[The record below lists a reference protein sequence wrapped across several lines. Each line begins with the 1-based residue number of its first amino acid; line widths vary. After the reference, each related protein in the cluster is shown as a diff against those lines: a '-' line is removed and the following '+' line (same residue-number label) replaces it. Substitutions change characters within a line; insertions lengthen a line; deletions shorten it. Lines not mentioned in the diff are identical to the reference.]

1 MKKLDLNG
9 TWQFKAI
16 NKYETLPKE
25 NRKATRWMNAEVPG
39 TVHTDLMANRIIPDP
54 FYRMNEND
62 VRWVE
67 SQQWLYKRTFV
78 VAPALLQEDSVQLV
92 TEGLDTYAAIRIN
105 GKRVTET
112 SNMFV
117 AHRCDV
123 KKFLRPGKNSIEI
136 LFDSPTVR
144 SKALEKKHGALRV
157 ALEPHRVFVRKA
169 QYSFSWDW
177 GPKLTTSGIW
187 RGISLQ
193 AFSWGRLKNPFA
205 KVISV
210 TKQEAVVELSV
221 EVERFTDDALQLG
234 AFVGGVNLFVE
245 HTVKV
250 NALPAGRQGNS
261 AKLTLHILHPKLWWP
276 NGYGEQPMYKA
287 VLTLLKHGDEVDEI
301 ELEFAVRTVRLLQ
314 EKDKEGKSF
323 IIEVN
328 GVKMF
333 CKGADWIPC
342 DNFVP
347 RIPDSTYDT
356 LLTMAKNAHMNM
368 IRVWG
373 GGIYEQDVFYTLCD
387 RLGLMVWQDFMYAC
401 GAYPE
406 AAWFLKQAKDEAE
419 SVVHRLRNHP
429 SIVVWCGNN
438 ECEWLFCTENPTKK
452 PDDMSG
458 AKIFRDILP
467 AACTKYDGTRP
478 YWRSS
483 PFGDGFP
490 NSEANGTHHQ
500 WFVWSDWKDYKLYEN
515 DNARFVAEFGFQAP
529 ANRRTFEEVTI
540 AADRHPQSPV
550 MEHHNKQVEGT
561 ERLVRFQAAH
571 YKLATDFD
579 EFIYKGQLVQAEAL
593 KCAVEHWRRRKFN
606 TAGAMFWQLN
616 DCWPVNSWAVID
628 SALRPKAGYYFAKK
642 FFAPVLLT
650 FKKVENTLEVWIAND
665 LLKDVT
671 GNLALNFSSLAG
683 KRAWTKALAVH
694 VKSNSSTKV
703 YEIDLTSFAR
713 YDSMRHYFYGRLL
726 TADDVDSEQRY
737 FLHEPKHLHLPKAKV
752 TWKIVG
758 EKGGPFVL
766 KLRATTFV
774 KNVRLE
780 IVGEDVAFD
789 DNYFDMDAGIAKEV
803 TFCSR
808 QTLSQLKRH
817 LRLRW
822 L

>member
-250 NALPAGRQGNS
+250 NAMPAGRQGNS

-276 NGYGEQPMYKA
+276 NGYG
-287 VLTLLKHGDEVDEI
+287 
-301 ELEFAVRTVRLLQ
+301 
-314 EKDKEGKSF
+314 
-323 IIEVN
+323 
-328 GVKMF
+328 
-333 CKGADWIPC
+333 
-342 DNFVP
+342 
-347 RIPDSTYDT
+347 DS
-356 LLTMAKNAHMNM
+356 
-368 IRVWG
+368 R
-373 GGIYEQDVFYTLCD
+373 
-387 RLGLMVWQDFMYAC
+387 
-401 GAYPE
+401 
-406 AAWFLKQAKDEAE
+406 
-419 SVVHRLRNHP
+419 
-429 SIVVWCGNN
+429 
-438 ECEWLFCTENPTKK
+438 
-452 PDDMSG
+452 
-458 AKIFRDILP
+458 
-467 AACTKYDGTRP
+467 CTKLCY
-478 YWRSS
+478 
-483 PFGDGFP
+483 
-490 NSEANGTHHQ
+490 
-500 WFVWSDWKDYKLYEN
+500 
-515 DNARFVAEFGFQAP
+515 VAE
-529 ANRRTFEEVTI
+529 
-540 AADRHPQSPV
+540 
-550 MEHHNKQVEGT
+550 
-561 ERLVRFQAAH
+561 
-571 YKLATDFD
+571 
-579 EFIYKGQLVQAEAL
+579 
-593 KCAVEHWRRRKFN
+593 
-606 TAGAMFWQLN
+606 
-616 DCWPVNSWAVID
+616 
-628 SALRPKAGYYFAKK
+628 
-642 FFAPVLLT
+642 
-650 FKKVENTLEVWIAND
+650 
-665 LLKDVT
+665 
-671 GNLALNFSSLAG
+671 
-683 KRAWTKALAVH
+683 AW
-694 VKSNSSTKV
+694 
-703 YEIDLTSFAR
+703 
-713 YDSMRHYFYGRLL
+713 
-726 TADDVDSEQRY
+726 
-737 FLHEPKHLHLPKAKV
+737 
-752 TWKIVG
+752 
-758 EKGGPFVL
+758 
-766 KLRATTFV
+766 
-774 KNVRLE
+774 
-780 IVGEDVAFD
+780 
-789 DNYFDMDAGIAKEV
+789 
-803 TFCSR
+803 
-808 QTLSQLKRH
+808 
-817 LRLRW
+817 
-822 L
+822 